1 MSQPVLICGFGRV
14 GVRILEHLRAAG
26 VPVHVISQNDPQD
39 DRLKGVTYFPGDC
52 RRPELLERAGVKTAR
67 GVVIVTS
74 DDLVNVSTALLVRQ
88 INPDVR
94 IVVRM
99 FNQNLLPRL
108 GHAVK
113 NTVALSVSALTAPLI
128 ALTAL
133 TGDTLG
139 AFKLDDHPQQV
150 AEFAIAE
157 GSSLVGRRLSDL
169 ARNHKLLIL
178 AHGPA
183 GGPAQLWTTL
193 PGETGIAAGDRV
205 VACGRPEDLAPLLTG
220 EVNELLGDVRWAGWL
235 RRQLRTVGRTLAA
248 IDRPVKLTSLGLFL
262 TLFLSTLVFRFGL
275 NTGWADGLYQTVS
288 IVATGGELHGEKQD
302 AWAKVFISG
311 LKIAGAALLAI
322 FTAIFTQYF
331 LRAKLG
337 GAFEARRVPDGGH
350 IVVCGL
356 GNVGFR
362 CVEELVR
369 LGHQAVAIE
378 TVNDN
383 PFAETVRR
391 LGSAVI
397 IGDATVPAVLKLAR
411 VADARAVIA
420 ATESELKNLEIGL
433 LVREANPTQRVV
445 VRLTEPTFAEAA
457 REAAGIQHAV
467 SVPAL
472 AAPAFAAALYGDRV
486 QTLITVGE
494 RALCIVEL
502 TVQPNDPCL
511 HEQSLLATMIDYR
524 FLPIGLAGR
533 PLFATDGLPK
543 ALRLK
548 AGDKLTIV
556 AELADLERLVRREPA
571 PADHRVVVRSFP
583 LSARDFLLSIVRTNR
598 TVSDADAL
606 ATIQATPF
614 ELATGLTHG
623 AAAELAALA
632 AREKVEAEAERIQA

>member
-1 MSQPVLICGFGRV
+1 VSQPVLICGFGRV
-14 GVRILEHLRAAG
+14 GARILEHLRTAG
-26 VPVHVISQNDPQD
+26 VPVHVISQNDPND
-39 DRLKGVTYFPGDC
+39 ERLRNVTYFPGDC

-88 INPDVR
+88 LNPDVR

-108 GHAVK
+108 GAAVR
-113 NTVALSVSALTAPLI
+113 NTIALSVSALTAPVL

-139 AFKLDDHPQQV
+139 AFNLDDRAQQV
-150 AEFAIAE
+150 AEVAIAE
-157 GSSLVGRRLSDL
+157 GSPFVGQRLGDFARR
-169 ARNHKLLIL
+169 HKLLVL
-178 AHGPA
+178 AHSAKDAAPR
-183 GGPAQLWTTL
+183 LWATL
-193 PGETGIAAGDRV
+193 PGDTVLGAGDRI
-205 VACGRPEDLAPLLTG
+205 VACARPETLVPLLSGETG
-220 EVNELLGDVRWAGWL
+220 DLLSGGRWAGWL
-235 RRQLRTVGRTLAA
+235 RRQGRAAARTLGAV
-248 IDRPVKLTSLGLFL
+248 DRSVKLASLGLFL
-262 TLFLSTLVFRFGL
+262 TLFLSTLVFRFGMH
-275 NTGWADGLYQTVS
+275 TTWADGLYQTVG
-288 IVATGGELHGEKQD
+288 IVATGGELHAEKQD
-302 AWAKVFISG
+302 AWAKVFVSG
-311 LKIAGAALLAI
+311 LKVLGAALLAV

-331 LRAKLG
+331 IRAKLG

-350 IVVCGL
+350 VVVCGL

-369 LGHQAVAIE
+369 LGHKVAAIE

-411 VADARAVIA
+411 VGTARAVIA

-457 REAAGIQHAV
+457 RQSAGIQHAL

-486 QTLITVGE
+486 QTIVTVGGK
-494 RALCIVEL
+494 ALGIVEL

-511 HEQSLLATMIDYR
+511 HEQTLFATMIDYG
-524 FLPIGLAGR
+524 FLPVGVAGR
-533 PLFATDGLPK
+533 APFADEGLPK
-543 ALRLK
+543 ALRLV

-571 PADHRVVVRSFP
+571 PVDHQVVVDSYP
-583 LSARDFLLSIVRTNR
+583 LSARDLLLTIVRTNR
-598 TVSDADAL
+598 SETADVL
-606 ATIQATPF
+606 PDSPF
-614 ELATGLTHG
+614 ILSGGLTRG
-623 AAAELAALA
+623 GAAELVALV
-632 AREKVEAEAERIQA
+632 AREKVEARSERVQG

>member
-14 GVRILEHLRAAG
+14 GWRILDHLRAAG
-26 VPVHVISQNDPQD
+26 VPVHVISQNDPGD
-39 DRLKGVTYFPGDC
+39 ERLQGVTYFPGDC

-88 INPDVR
+88 LNPDVR

-108 GHAVK
+108 GAAVK
-113 NTVALSVSALTAPLI
+113 NTIALSVSALTAPLI

-139 AFKLDDHPQQV
+139 AFNLDGQPQQV
-150 AEFAIAE
+150 AEIAIAD
-157 GSSLVGRRLSDL
+157 GSSLAGARLNEL
-169 ARNHKLLIL
+169 ARRHRLLIL
-178 AHGPA
+178 AHTAKDGAPR
-183 GGPAQLWTTL
+183 LWTTL
-193 PGETGIAAGDRV
+193 PGDTELAVGDRV

-220 EVNELLGDVRWAGWL
+220 EVSDLIGGVRWAGWF
-235 RRQLRTVGRTLAA
+235 RRQIRIVGRTFGA
-248 IDRPVKLTSLGLFL
+248 IDRSVQFTSLGLLL
-262 TLFLSTLVFRFGL
+262 TLFVSTLVFRFGM

-288 IVATGGELHGEKQD
+288 IVATGGDLHAEKQEP
-302 AWAKVFISG
+302 WAKVFVSG

-331 LRAKLG
+331 IRAKLG

-350 IVVCGL
+350 VVVCGL

-369 LGHQAVAIE
+369 LGHPVAAIE

-411 VADARAVIA
+411 VGTARAVIA

-433 LVREANPTQRVV
+433 LVREANPHQRVV
-445 VRLTEPTFAEAA
+445 VRLTEPTFAAAA

-486 QTLITVGE
+486 QTIVTVGG
-494 RALCIVEL
+494 RALGIVEM
-502 TVQPNDPCL
+502 TVQQNDPCL
-511 HEQSLLATMIDYR
+511 HEQSLPATMIDFG
-524 FLPIGLAGR
+524 FLPVGLAGQ
-533 PLFATDGLPK
+533 PPFAVDGMPK

-556 AELADLERLVRREPA
+556 AEMADLERLVRREPA
-571 PADHRVVVRSFP
+571 PADHRVVVRAYP
-583 LSARDFLLSIVRTNR
+583 LSAKDQLLTILRTHG
-598 TVSDADAL
+598 TESDAL
-606 ATIQATPF
+606 PATPF
-614 ELATGLTHG
+614 TLARGLSRG
-623 AAAELAALA
+623 AATELAAHV
-632 AREKVEAEAERIQA
+632 ARDKVEAEAEPETNAVR

>member
-14 GVRILEHLRAAG
+14 GFRILEHLRAAG
-26 VPVHVISQNDPQD
+26 VPVHVISQNEPND
-39 DRLKGVTYFPGDC
+39 DRLKGVTYFAGDC

-88 INPDVR
+88 LNPDVR

-139 AFKLDDHPQQV
+139 AFKLDDQPQQV
-150 AEFAIAE
+150 AEIVAVD
-157 GSSLVGRRLSDL
+157 GSPLVGKRLTDIARR
-169 ARNHKLLIL
+169 HKLLIL
-178 AHGPA
+178 AHTPA
-183 GGPAQLWTTL
+183 GGEPQLWDSL
-193 PGETGIAAGDRV
+193 PGETILAVGDRI
-205 VACGRPEDLAPLLTG
+205 VACGQPEDLAPLLTG
-220 EVNELLGDVRWAGWL
+220 ELNELLGGVRWAGWL
-235 RRQLRTVGRTLAA
+235 RRQLRIVGRTFGA
-248 IDRPVKLTSLGLFL
+248 IDLPVKLTSLGLFL
-262 TLFLSTLVFRFGL
+262 TIFLSTLVFRFGL
-275 NTGWADGLYQTVS
+275 KDTGWADGLYQTVS
-288 IVATGGELHGEKQD
+288 IVATGGDLHAEKQEP
-302 AWAKVFISG
+302 WAKVFVSG
-311 LKIAGAALLAI
+311 LKIVGAALLAI

-331 LRAKLG
+331 IRAKLG
-337 GAFEARRVPDGGH
+337 GAFEARRVPDSGH
-350 IVVCGL
+350 VVVCGL

-369 LGHQAVAIE
+369 LGHPVVAIE

-411 VADARAVIA
+411 VSTARAVIA

-433 LVREANPTQRVV
+433 LVLEVNADQRVV
-445 VRLTEPTFAEAA
+445 VRLEEPTFAAAA
-457 REAAGIQHAV
+457 RESAGIKYAV

-486 QTLITVGE
+486 QTLITVGG

-502 TVQPNDPCL
+502 AVHPNDPCL
-511 HEQSLLATMIDYR
+511 HEQSLMATMIDYR
-524 FLPIGLAGR
+524 FLPVGLSGK
-533 PLFATDGLPK
+533 PPFAREGLPK
-543 ALRLK
+543 TLRLR

-556 AELADLERLVRREPA
+556 AELSDLERLVRREPA
-571 PADHRVVVRSFP
+571 VADRKVVVHSFP
-583 LSARDFLLSIVRTNR
+583 LSARDVLLSIARTNR
-598 TVSDADAL
+598 SSSAEEATSILQAL
-606 ATIQATPF
+606 PF
-614 ELATGLTHG
+614 VLAEGLTRGG
-623 AAAELAALA
+623 AAEMVALVT
-632 AREKVEAEAERIQA
+632 REKVDASAE

>member
-14 GVRILEHLRAAG
+14 GARILDHLRAAG
-26 VPVHVISQNDPQD
+26 VPVHVISQNDAND
-39 DRLKGVTYFPGDC
+39 ERLKDVAFFPGDC

-88 INPDVR
+88 LNPDAR

-108 GHAVK
+108 GAAVK
-113 NTVALSVSALTAPLI
+113 NTIALSVSALTAPLI

-139 AFKLDDHPQQV
+139 AFKLDDQPQQV
-150 AEFAIAE
+150 AEIDVAD
-157 GSSLVGRRLSDL
+157 GSALLGMRLNDL
-169 ARNHKLLIL
+169 ARRYKLLIL
-178 AHGPA
+178 SHTTRDGSPR
-183 GGPAQLWTTL
+183 LWTTL
-193 PGETGIAAGDRV
+193 PGDTVLSVGDRV

-220 EVNELLGDVRWAGWL
+220 EANELIGGLRWAGWF
-235 RRQLRTVGRTLAA
+235 RRQFRTLARTLGA
-248 IDRPVKLTSLGLFL
+248 IDRSVQFTSLGLLL
-262 TLFLSTLVFRFGL
+262 TLFISTLVFRFGM

-288 IVATGGELHGEKQD
+288 IVATGGELHAEKQEP
-302 AWAKVFISG
+302 WAKVFVSG

-331 LRAKLG
+331 IRAKLG

-350 IVVCGL
+350 IIVCGL

-369 LGHQAVAIE
+369 LGHKVAAIE

-397 IGDATVPAVLKLAR
+397 IGDATVPAVLQLAR
-411 VADARAVIA
+411 VGTARAVIA

-433 LVREANPTQRVV
+433 LVREANPNQRVV
-445 VRLTEPTFAEAA
+445 VRLTEPTFAAAA

-486 QTLITVGE
+486 QTIVTVGG
-494 RALCIVEL
+494 RALGIVEL
-502 TVQPNDPCL
+502 AVQPNDPCL
-511 HEQSLLATMIDYR
+511 HEQSLMATMIDYG
-524 FLPIGLAGR
+524 FLPIGLAGK
-533 PLFATDGLPK
+533 PSFAVEGLPK
-543 ALRLK
+543 SLRLK
-548 AGDKLTIV
+548 AGDKLTVV

-571 PADHRVVVRSFP
+571 PADRRVVVRSYP
-583 LSARDFLLSIVRTNR
+583 LSAREPLLAIARTCAAEPLEQLPPAPF
-598 TVSDADAL
+598 VL
-606 ATIQATPF
+606 AR
-614 ELATGLTHG
+614 GLTRG
-623 AAAELAALA
+623 AAAELAALV
-632 AREKVEAEAERIQA
+632 AREKVETDEVPDQD